1 MENTLAEKAYSL
13 GQNRQS
19 IPGYLPDPVTCHS
32 LSSQSLYMNTLPR
45 TTNVGI
51 PIAVSTPVPQMG
63 PTLHRPIPT
72 PQVCD
77 ILDPLATEQAR
88 AKYLERQMRHM
99 KSV

>member
-1 MENTLAEKAYSL
+1 M
-13 GQNRQS
+13 
-19 IPGYLPDPVTCHS
+19 
-32 LSSQSLYMNTLPR
+32 
-45 TTNVGI
+45 GI

-63 PTLHRPIPT
+63 PTLHRLIPT
-72 PQVCD
+72 PRVHD